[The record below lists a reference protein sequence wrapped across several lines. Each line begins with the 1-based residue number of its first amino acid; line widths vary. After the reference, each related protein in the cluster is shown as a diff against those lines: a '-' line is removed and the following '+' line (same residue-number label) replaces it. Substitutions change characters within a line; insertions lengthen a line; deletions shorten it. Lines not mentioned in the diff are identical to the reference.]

1 MIVRSNEGQWQ
12 DSLDFETVFHEGSSL
27 AELEPWTPSGER
39 CVKVLD
45 QEPIPPDL
53 FEQPARLD
61 LYDLVPDGKLNQ
73 IAVRAEIELP
83 HNVGAVRVHCLHAEV

>member
-1 MIVRSNEGQWQ
+1 MRSNEGQWQ

-27 AELEPWTPSGER
+27 VVLEPWTPSGER

-53 FEQPARLD
+53 FEQPAGLD
-61 LYDLVPDGKLNQ
+61 LDDLVPDGKLNQ
-73 IAVRAEIELP
+73 IAVRTKVELP
-83 HNVGAVRVHCLHAEV
+83 HNIGSVGVHGLHAEV

>member
-1 MIVRSNEGQWQ
+1 MLFLNPPRRDRIARSNAVE
-12 DSLDFETVFHEGSSL
+12 
-27 AELEPWTPSGER
+27 TPSVER
-39 CVKVLD
+39 GVKVLD

-83 HNVGAVRVHCLHAEV
+83 HNVGAVRVHSFHAEV